1 MSSIPEIEKFSKF
14 WILKAKLLASK
25 GTSDVIG
32 LYEEAIRNGATP
44 IQELREV
51 VLKILQD
58 PNRTTEGVTSDSI
71 VTDTNI
77 TSTEELANKTESEM
91 SCLSLNERE
100 QVTATPQITKAEQD
114 NHPSIK
120 LQIAP
125 IPR

>member
-1 MSSIPEIEKFSKF
+1 MPFSFSI
-14 WILKAKLLASK
+14 KLLNLIFLLDLAY
-25 GTSDVIG
+25 T
-32 LYEEAIRNGATP
+32 
-44 IQELREV
+44 
-51 VLKILQD
+51 
-58 PNRTTEGVTSDSI
+58 GVTSDSI